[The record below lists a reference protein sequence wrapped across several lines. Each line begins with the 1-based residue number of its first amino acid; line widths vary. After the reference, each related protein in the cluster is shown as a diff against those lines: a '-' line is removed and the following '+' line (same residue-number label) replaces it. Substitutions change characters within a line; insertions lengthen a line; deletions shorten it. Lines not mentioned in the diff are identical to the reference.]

1 VLPVAQR
8 KEPECATTNRH
19 DLATIM
25 QSWHDTRHALH
36 CVMPRNE
43 NWPKEASYCGVMMM
57 DDGLN
62 LEVPIGDEPLQAVFA
77 LLVSSTQARTASHWR
92 SACLTLILNVAWEAG
107 V

>member
-1 VLPVAQR
+1 M
-8 KEPECATTNRH
+8 CAVSKH

-25 QSWHDTRHALH
+25 QSWQDTRHALH
-36 CVMPRNE
+36 CGISRNGI
-43 NWPKEASYCGVMMM
+43 WPSEVAYCCVMMM

-62 LEVPIGDEPLQAVFA
+62 LESHTGDEPLQPVVA
-77 LLVSSTQARTASHWR
+77 LLPSSIQARTASHWW